1 MLRVGTGLPLT
12 RGCIGPRSRPADY
25 KSQKDS
31 CQPVATRPAPSVG
44 VGPRGS
50 QALGCSGESEL
61 PQALWGTQSAGAAG
75 WAAAASS
82 NRPFWQ
88 QHRNRCR
95 QVGSLRGAEEG
106 VYTWP
111 SCLTYV
117 RAWRWEGAAGEAG
130 TRPGLP
136 PQVCQP
142 ALVLRNNRCVSG
154 EGTWIPIQAPSHKYW
169 TELQWGPNCTLTH
182 LWVFE
187 DYQCLPPALRH
198 SDFIVMGYGLDIWEF

>member
-1 MLRVGTGLPLT
+1 MLRVGTGLPPT
-12 RGCIGPRSRPADY
+12 RGCIVPRSRPADY

-31 CQPVATRPAPSVG
+31 CQPIATCPAPS
-44 VGPRGS
+44 
-50 QALGCSGESEL
+50 LGCSGESEL

-82 NRPFWQ
+82 SRPFWQ

-95 QVGSLRGAEEG
+95 QVGALSGAGEG

-117 RAWRWEGAAGEAG
+117 RAWRWEGAAEEAG
-130 TRPGLP
+130 TRLGFP

-142 ALVLRNNRCVSG
+142 ALATQQQVWVSG
-154 EGTWIPIQAPSHKYW
+154 GGHLDSNPSSI
-169 TELQWGPNCTLTH
+169 TQVLDRVAAGPKLSCTLNH
-182 LWVFE
+182 LGIFE
-187 DYQCLPPALRH
+187 DYQCLPPPLRH
-198 SDFIVMGYGLDIWEF
+198 SDFIVMGYGLGIWEF